1 MNIIINICEVSDDI
15 ALKKWSQSLKKISYN
30 AFYDIS
36 KDAVLF
42 SQSDKLLKFFRT
54 FFSKKIYLYG
64 SKSELFF
71 SEFLFG
77 SIRYKIYDCGHFSF
91 YENSSRFGSC
101 FNRLIFERN
110 I

>member
-1 MNIIINICEVSDDI
+1 M

-54 FFSKKIYLYG
+54 FFQKKYIYTDLNLSY
-64 SKSELFF
+64 FF
-71 SEFLFG
+71 LNFYLVLLD
-77 SIRYKIYDCGHFSF
+77 IRYMIVDILVFMRTLQDS
-91 YENSSRFGSC
+91 EVV
-101 FNRLIFERN
+101 LIG
-110 I
+110 